1 MAIFIEGCNVDFYG
15 DIITCVPIRN
25 RSGKKCPTIKVNFDD
40 SRARIKLQKK
50 VKNIGDC
57 NSSFITKGGKI
68 IWLKLLNSELYKKQH
83 AKNAV
88 VYFHSKRRT

>member
-1 MAIFIEGCNVDFYG
+1 MIILIEEGNVDFDG

-25 RSGKKCPTIKVNFDD
+25 RSGKKCPTIKVNFYD
-40 SRARIKLQKK
+40 SRTSIKSRK
-50 VKNIGDC
+50 KNIEDC
-57 NSSFITKGGKI
+57 SSSFITKGGKI

-88 VYFHSKRRT
+88 VYIHLKRRI